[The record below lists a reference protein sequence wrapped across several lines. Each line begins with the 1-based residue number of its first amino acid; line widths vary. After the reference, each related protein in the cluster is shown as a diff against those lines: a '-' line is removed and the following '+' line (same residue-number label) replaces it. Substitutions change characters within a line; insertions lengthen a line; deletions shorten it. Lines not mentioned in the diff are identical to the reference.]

1 MVAIHRPETLAKD
14 EAIQMVGYG
23 TPQDNQA
30 ITQFQVRRSLLDAIG
45 YQTLIEVSNFSDKPY
60 KGRLELN
67 LEDQLVD
74 VVPVEL
80 EPGANK
86 TLHLDQAS
94 ATGGRLVARLDTSDA
109 LATDNSAMAVLPT
122 RRPINVSLVTPG
134 SVFLKSALESI
145 PLVDLKLFQQE
156 LPKVEEG
163 APAVPVNFVLPENA
177 QRSITILHRLVP
189 AQLPPGKLLII
200 NPQTDSDLWTV
211 GKAIEQP
218 LVATVS
224 EQSPVTQHVKLT
236 NVLFPDAR
244 SLTFTGEAELLIK
257 TPLDEPLLAY
267 IRRPTGEVLVLNV
280 DLDQGDLPLRIAFPV
295 MMKNA
300 LEWFDGSTGELQ
312 QAIATGGSTQVVLPK
327 LAAKTANETT
337 AQPEVA
343 TKKADE
349 PTTETAELEQSAS
362 SKDTSKQAVS
372 DVNQYWMRDP
382 LGQLTPLTSD
392 AETATLSVMKLSGL
406 WSVGTKADL
415 ENDPWNSESTGTS
428 TDSSQEQL
436 PVAQRL
442 ERLRHL
448 ACNLSSRE
456 ESDLRP
462 RTELRSADQFGLLS
476 LGGRSIWFYC
486 VLAALAL
493 AAVEWWLYQ
502 RRIVG

>member
-1 MVAIHRPETLAKD
+1 MSFH
-14 EAIQMVGYG
+14 
-23 TPQDNQA
+23 
-30 ITQFQVRRSLLDAIG
+30 
-45 YQTLIEVSNFSDKPY
+45 
-60 KGRLELN
+60 
-67 LEDQLVD
+67 
-74 VVPVEL
+74 VEF

-94 ATGGRLVARLDTSDA
+94 ATGGRLLARLDTSDA

-122 RRPINVSLVTPG
+122 RRPINVALVTPG

-163 APAVPVNFVLPENA
+163 QPAVPVNFVLPENV
-177 QRSITILHRLVP
+177 QRSITLLHRLVP

-211 GKAIEQP
+211 GKPIEQP

-382 LGQLTPLTSD
+382 RGQLTPLTSD

-415 ENDPWNSESTGTS
+415 ENDPWNSEAKEIPN
-428 TDSSQEQL
+428 DSSQEQV

-462 RTELRSADQFGLLS
+462 RTELKSADQFGLLS